1 MSKRLQISRPCRN
14 MERIPEKMNE
24 IPEKKM
30 NEIGRAQYRGYD

>member
-1 MSKRLQISRPCRN
+1 

-30 NEIGRAQYRGYD
+30 NEIGRAQGYWGYD